1 MKYDLKFQIYGI
13 EPDSDRAKY
22 EIDLPATVTAD
33 ILMPIMGWREEEE
46 AMGSHPLNA
55 AQITAIERLIMLRL
69 PKNLTLHVSSYM

>member
-46 AMGSHPLNA
+46 AMGSHPR
-55 AQITAIERLIMLRL
+55 Q
-69 PKNLTLHVSSYM
+69 